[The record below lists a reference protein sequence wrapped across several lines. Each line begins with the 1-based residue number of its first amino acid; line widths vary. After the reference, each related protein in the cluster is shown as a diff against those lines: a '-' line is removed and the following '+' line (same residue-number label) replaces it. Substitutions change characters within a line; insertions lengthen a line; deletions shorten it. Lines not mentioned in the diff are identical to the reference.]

1 MKLYKFF
8 IFIILF
14 NTYSSAD
21 ITDDFPSY
29 AYVLNEFDVDTN
41 FIYDRDFQNF
51 VYKNREAYTKRFIDA
66 VNRGM
71 LIVPTMKEVMYQKD
85 ISPLFIYLAM
95 TESSFKTEA
104 KSVSA
109 AGGLW
114 QFIRGTGKEQ
124 KLQINST
131 IDERYDPIKS
141 TFAAVDYLYKIR
153 QGLGRWYLAA
163 MAYNCGQGCMQR
175 AIDRVG
181 TRDLATLLHNPRAK
195 VPAQTKKYIKKILLF
210 ALIGENYLFKE
221 NDTLG
226 EMIHQIN
233 PDTLIPVT
241 VRAGEDLHRIASV
254 LNMDYG
260 ILKRTNMHLRSDYV
274 PRNSNVK
281 VNIPTSRLD
290 MFNTKYAQLNPV
302 ELSHRKQKVI
312 AQYR

>member
-1 MKLYKFF
+1 MKIYRFLIFVLFF
-8 IFIILF
+8 H
-14 NTYSSAD
+14 THSYAD

-29 AYVLNEFDVDTN
+29 AYVLNEFDIDTN
-41 FIYDRDFQNF
+41 YIYDREFQDF
-51 VYKNREAYTKRFIDA
+51 VYHNRAAYTKRFVDA
-66 VNRGM
+66 VKRGM

-114 QFIRGTGKEQ
+114 QFVRGTGKEQ
-124 KLQINST
+124 RLQINNT

-153 QGLGRWYLAA
+153 QGLDRWYLAA

-175 AIDRVG
+175 AVDRAG
-181 TRDLATLLHNPRAK
+181 TKDLATLLHSKRAK

-233 PDTLIPVT
+233 PDSLTPVP
-241 VRAGEDLHRIASV
+241 VRGGENLHTIASV
-254 LNMDYG
+254 LHMDYG
-260 ILKRTNMHLRSDYV
+260 ILKRTNMHLRADYV
-274 PRNSNVK
+274 PSNSNVK
-281 VNIPTSRLD
+281 VNIPTSRLN
-290 MFNTKYAQLNPV
+290 MFNTKYAQMQPYYHPQQRV
-302 ELSHRKQKVI
+302 VASR
-312 AQYR
+312 Y